1 MLHFSCCYIVE
12 ALPEHLIYCYK
23 VETVERSRMSG
34 ICQLCCMLSGK
45 LGLKSSS
52 AHVGPTSMENLFLG
66 ANVFMN
72 AFGGHTLSL

>member
-1 MLHFSCCYIVE
+1 MDEMY
-12 ALPEHLIYCYK
+12 
-23 VETVERSRMSG
+23 
-34 ICQLCCMLSGK
+34 QLCWCTLSGK

>member
-1 MLHFSCCYIVE
+1 MHDRDSFVNEIQ
-12 ALPEHLIYCYK
+12 
-23 VETVERSRMSG
+23 R
-34 ICQLCCMLSGK
+34 LCCIFSGK
-45 LGLKSSS
+45 IGLKSSS